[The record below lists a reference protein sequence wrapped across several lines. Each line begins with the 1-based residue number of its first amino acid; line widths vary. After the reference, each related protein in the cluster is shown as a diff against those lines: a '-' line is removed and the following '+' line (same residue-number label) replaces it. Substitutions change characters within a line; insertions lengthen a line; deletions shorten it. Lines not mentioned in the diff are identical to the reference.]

1 MANGKWKVHIGAWPM
16 REREINFLGLTSI
29 LEQVITPDSVRIK
42 AAWVKNQRVLKEFR
56 GSRQHLGGY
65 LQGRF
70 VICHMC
76 TD

>member
-42 AAWVKNQRVLKEFR
+42 ATWVENQRVLKEFR
-56 GSRQHLGGY
+56 GRRQHLGGC